1 MYLHRNEIKEWKQ
14 INYRNVDTMLSVQ
27 FIYDLYD
34 QYNSEINWFRF
45 KNVSLYYQDNKLWSY
60 TPQDDWEK
68 VLCNIANQFKNPKS
82 FSNPNIIEKCY
93 WYYNRREDLL
103 EDFIAREKNTDL
115 SNLENKKLY
124 EILFNWYQITLN
136 QIYYI
141 NLAPVELGL
150 QKAIN
155 DLEPLKYIGTD
166 DISTLYSL
174 EENTA
179 VIKEELEFLRKIY
192 SNREK
197 SIEDLI
203 NMHLEEYDYITIG
216 YGSKPMAREV
226 LVDRY
231 KKIKEMNDDE
241 LKNKIEKIEKYPTDI
256 IQQKQKVYR
265 KLKNKQ
271 LIELFDLAAKLG
283 IMRDRKKAL
292 LGKAVKFRNT
302 ILNEIKN
309 KNPNESENI
318 KYYTMDDFYNLLVL
332 GQALDDEEISKRKEG
347 IYISNVSMIS
357 TGMEAREEY
366 YNSVKSVENN
376 TNILKTRKGVCASS
390 GKVVGKAKICLTFEE
405 CNKLE
410 EGEILITYGTDFDFM
425 NAIIKSKAI
434 VTEEG
439 GILSHASVISREL
452 KKTCI
457 IAFKGITKVLKD
469 GDLIEVDATKGIV
482 RILEEQKN
490 NISNSELYEGIYR
503 GNQEVNVLEVGN
515 KAYNLSLMNKQGFNV
530 PEAYFLSTIFFKTIL
545 KEYNKLE
552 EYLKYASNL
561 EEYKENIL
569 NLIDNVEIPI
579 SIFEGILD
587 FEKNTYAVR
596 SSSTNEDGTNKSF
609 AGQYITELFCGTM
622 EFTIKSIRKCWKSL
636 LGIGLE
642 KYQDENTDNLSG
654 GIIIQKMINA
664 DYAGVMF
671 TKNPVSNNKDCIII
685 ECCKG
690 VASKLVDNKVIPD
703 RYFINKQ
710 TLEITGQISE
720 NNIPREK
727 IMELCE
733 IGKKLEEYYDCDLDI
748 EWACKNNI
756 LYLIQCRP
764 ITT

>member
-1 MYLHRNEIKEWKQ
+1 MYLHTNEIKEWKQ
-14 INYRNVDTMLSVQ
+14 INYRNVGTMLSVQ

-45 KNVSLYYQDNKLWSY
+45 KNVALYYQDNKLWSY

-68 VLCNIANQFKNPKS
+68 AIFNISNQFRAPES

-93 WYYNRREDLL
+93 WYYNRRENLL
-103 EDFIAREKNTDL
+103 EDFLVRKEKTDL
-115 SNLENKKLY
+115 PNLNNKQLY

-155 DLEPLKYIGTD
+155 DLEPQKYIGTD
-166 DISTLYSL
+166 DISILYSL

-179 VIKEELEFLRKIY
+179 VIKEELVFLKTICD
-192 SNREK
+192 NK
-197 SIEDLI
+197 DKDIEELI
-203 NMHLEEYDYITIG
+203 NEHLKKYDYITIG
-216 YGSKPMAREV
+216 YGSKPMSRDV
-226 LVDRY
+226 LVERY
-231 KKIKEMNDDE
+231 KKIKEMNREE
-241 LKNKIEKIEKYPTDI
+241 LKKKIDEIEKYPTEI
-256 IQQKQKVYR
+256 IQQKQKVYN

-292 LGKAVKFRNT
+292 LGKSVRYRNT

-309 KNPNESENI
+309 RNQNESEDI

-332 GQALDDEEISKRKEG
+332 GQVLEKEEINRRKEG
-347 IYISNVSMIS
+347 IYISNVSMMS
-357 TGMEAREEY
+357 SGMKARENY
-366 YNSVKSVENN
+366 YNSARIVENN
-376 TNILKTRKGVCASS
+376 PDILKTRKGVCASA

-434 VTEEG
+434 ITEEG

-452 KKTCI
+452 KKPCI
-457 IAFKGITKVLKD
+457 IAFKGITKTLKD
-469 GDLIEVDATKGIV
+469 GDLIEVDATNGIV
-482 RILEEQKN
+482 KILEKQKN
-490 NISNSELYEGIYR
+490 IIPNLELYEGIYR
-503 GNQEVNVLEVGN
+503 TNQEVNVLEVGN
-515 KAYNLSLMNKQGFNV
+515 KAYNLALMNKQGFNV
-530 PEAYFLSTIFFKTIL
+530 PEAYFLSAKFLNKIL
-545 KEYNKLE
+545 IDDNKLE
-552 EYLKYASNL
+552 EYMKYAKDL
-561 EEYKENIL
+561 RRYKEDIWE
-569 NLIDNVEIPI
+569 LIDTVKIPKT
-579 SIFEGILD
+579 IFDGILD

-596 SSSTNEDGTNKSF
+596 SSSTNEDGLNKSF
-609 AGQYITELFCGTM
+609 AGQYITELFCGTI

-642 KYQDENTDNLSG
+642 EYQDENTNNISG
-654 GIIIQKMINA
+654 GIVIQKMINA

-690 VASKLVDNKVIPD
+690 VAAKLVDNKIVPD

-720 NNIPREK
+720 NNIPTEK

-733 IGKKLEEYYDCDLDI
+733 IGKKLEGHYDCDLDI
-748 EWACKNNI
+748 EWACKNGI